1 MAVSLIGEQFATV
14 IQAAGL
20 VGPNFADTA
29 SALEPRPPRQN
40 TASKTR
46 WHGSLSA
53 NINKNANLGYSH
65 DRG

>member
-29 SALEPRPPRQN
+29 SALEPRQHSIVN
-40 TASKTR
+40 SFFVK
-46 WHGSLSA
+46 
-53 NINKNANLGYSH
+53 IY
-65 DRG
+65 